1 MKPTE
6 AFEELA
12 SIVVA
17 VTKRPYRAEP
27 ITYEEWDSI
36 ADQIYVLI
44 GKQKARC
51 HGDVGNQEAEA
62 AQSKS

>member
-12 SIVVA
+12 SVV
-17 VTKRPYRAEP
+17 VSVVKRPYREEA
-27 ITYEEWDSI
+27 INWDEWDAI

-44 GKQKARC
+44 GKQKARL
-51 HGDVGNQEAEA
+51 HGDVDAARTAE
-62 AQSKS
+62 SKT